1 MNITAQQ
8 AKEAQLAAQNARE
21 MARQYQEKR
30 DVLVRL
36 LHQRDKLS
44 YTMIATEVGLTP
56 ETVAKII
63 NPQVRNKTRSPVR

>member
-8 AKEAQLAAQNARE
+8 AKEAQQAAQHARE
-21 MARQYQEKR
+21 MARQYQERR

-36 LHQRDKLS
+36 LHDRDRLS
-44 YTMIATEVGLTP
+44 YSTIAAQVGLTP

-63 NPQVRNKTRSPVR
+63 NPQKRTKAAR

>member
-8 AKEAQLAAQNARE
+8 ARAAQEAAQQARE
-21 MARQYQEKR
+21 LARQYQEKR
-30 DVLVRL
+30 DGLVRL

-44 YTMIATEVGLTP
+44 YATIATQVGLTP

-63 NPQVRNKTRSPVR
+63 NPQIRKPRSPAQ

>member
-63 NPQVRNKTRSPVR
+63 NPQRR